1 MIEGDDVERFLD
13 ETLDFVGRARVAVK
27 RILDEQPEST
37 LADLLA
43 RTDAELGP
51 FSSMPNE
58 LAATVRGVL
67 NEQGVEAR

>member
-1 MIEGDDVERFLD
+1 MW
-13 ETLDFVGRARVAVK
+13 VGPTTPSRA
-27 RILDEQPEST
+27 
-37 LADLLA
+37 
-43 RTDAELGP
+43 TDAELGP